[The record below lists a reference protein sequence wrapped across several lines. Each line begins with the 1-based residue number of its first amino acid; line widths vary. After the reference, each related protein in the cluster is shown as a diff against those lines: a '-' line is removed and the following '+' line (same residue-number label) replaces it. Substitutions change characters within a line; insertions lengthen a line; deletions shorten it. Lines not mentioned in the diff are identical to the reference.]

1 MKNKLLQL
9 IEEEINKALNDIEN
23 GMLFEQAPPA
33 DPAASPPADPAAAA
47 GGEGESSDSAGAE
60 EEKDEVTEKIK
71 ALAKK
76 TTTDIK
82 KTLVSDMQDGDRE
95 NAEKIIATVE
105 ENGDNKEVTSD
116 LKNAVKQIQRVFNF
130 KVSDEVKDEIKK
142 KTEETKKK
150 EEEEKKKK
158 EEEKKAEAPAA
169 GTSPAAPAAPAAPVT
184 ESKLQTLLREYLVY
198 KQLYEKE
205 ARK

>member
-9 IEEEINKALNDIEN
+9 IEEEINKALSDIEY

-33 DPAASPPADPAAAA
+33 DPAASPPADPVA
-47 GGEGESSDSAGAE
+47 GEGESSDSGGT

-116 LKNAVKQIQRVFNF
+116 LKSAVKQIQKVFNF

-142 KTEETKKK
+142 KTEENKKK
-150 EEEEKKKK
+150 EEEEKNKK

-169 GTSPAAPAAPAAPVT
+169 GAPPAAPATPAAPAQPVT

-205 ARK
+205 ASK

>member
-33 DPAASPPADPAAAA
+33 DPAASPPADPAAA

-150 EEEEKKKK
+150 EEEEKK
-158 EEEKKAEAPAA
+158 AEAPAA